1 MSDFGFDELIDDCED
16 INFGEEE
23 DEIPEIKKE
32 TNIKYGDIYILGNH
46 YLMCGDATKENDVN
60 RLCNGNKMDLL
71 ITDPPYN
78 VNYEG
83 KTKEKLKIKNDKMS
97 DDTFRQFLR
106 DSFINADLNMKSGA
120 VFYIWH
126 ADSEGYNFRGAC
138 QDIGW
143 KIRECLIW
151 CKNNLVLGRQ
161 DYQWQHEPCLYGWKD
176 GTHKWCSDRKQT
188 TILNFDKPQRN
199 GENPT
204 MKPVELFEYQIKN
217 NTEKGDLVLDLF
229 GGSGTSIVACEN
241 SKRKCFTM
249 ELDPLYCDVIIN
261 RWQNLTGLK
270 AKKMEE

>member
-1 MSDFGFDELIDDCED
+1 MNDD
-16 INFGEEE
+16 NF
-23 DEIPEIKKE
+23 
-32 TNIKYGDIYILGNH
+32 
-46 YLMCGDATKENDVN
+46 
-60 RLCNGNKMDLL
+60 R
-71 ITDPPYN
+71 
-78 VNYEG
+78 
-83 KTKEKLKIKNDKMS
+83 S
-97 DDTFRQFLR
+97 FLR
-106 DSFINADLNMKSGA
+106 DSFTNADLNMKNGA

-138 QDIGW
+138 KDIGW

-151 CKNNLVLGRQ
+151 CKNTLVLGRQ
-161 DYQWQHEPCLYGWKD
+161 DYHWQHEPCLYGWKE

-199 GENPT
+199 GEHPT

-229 GGSGTSIVACEN
+229 GGSGTSIIACEN